1 VEPGDRRLNTTLAA
15 SPSCHV
21 SGIFAYM
28 AGPPGDSDAD
38 AGGWFTLFQGD
49 GTLNAAGLA
58 YLDFDAS
65 RRVAHRHAAQVSVHI
80 GLQSGRWQ
88 APPMPLGGRSRSD

>member
-1 VEPGDRRLNTTLAA
+1 MEPGDRRLNTTLAA

-49 GTLNAAGLA
+49 GSLNAVGLA
-58 YLDFDAS
+58 YLDSMHRAVS
-65 RRVAHRHAAQVSVHI
+65 HIATRRKS
-80 GLQSGRWQ
+80 LCT
-88 APPMPLGGRSRSD
+88 